1 MGGLKSEDEARMQK
15 YISLMRPLFKKR
27 AVFSD
32 ETRFYRKPFEPMPGD
47 NVTIR
52 IRTASNNVD
61 NVYFISGAAR
71 RHLHFA
77 ETRGSFDYF
86 ELTIP
91 VGTEPVYY
99 YFEIKVGT
107 LTCYYNKLGITRDLS
122 ERHSFRIFPGFRTPA
137 WARGAVMYQ
146 IYPDRFCNG
155 DRSNGVLTD
164 EYAYLNGH
172 SARSA
177 TGTVCPK
184 PWMSGISGEATS
196 KASSR
201 SWITCRNW
209 AWK

>member
-61 NVYFISGAAR
+61 NVYFISGATR

-77 ETRGSFDYF
+77 ETRGTFDYY

-99 YFEIKVGT
+99 GRHGT
-107 LTCYYNKLGITRDLS
+107 
-122 ERHSFRIFPGFRTPA
+122 
-137 WARGAVMYQ
+137 
-146 IYPDRFCNG
+146 
-155 DRSNGVLTD
+155 GVL
-164 EYAYLNGH
+164 LF
-172 SARSA
+172 
-177 TGTVCPK
+177 
-184 PWMSGISGEATS
+184 
-196 KASSR
+196 
-201 SWITCRNW
+201 
-209 AWK
+209 